1 MLFKDEAA
9 ILACRWRALRTE
21 NEIEDVAAQTAVA
34 LARVPEVPEDVLEA
48 LDGLMRNYDNRGHAI
63 VRVVR
68 YVDSLMADREPIQTA
83 G

>member
-21 NEIEDVAAQTAVA
+21 SEIEDVAAQTAVA
-34 LARVPEVPEDVLEA
+34 LAKVDQVPEDVLDA

-63 VRVVR
+63 VRIVR
-68 YVDSLMADREPIQTA
+68 YVDTLAAEKEPVSA
-83 G
+83 R

>member
-1 MLFKDEAA
+1 MLFRDEAA

-21 NEIEDVAAQTAVA
+21 TEIEDVAAQTAVA
-34 LARVPEVPEDVLEA
+34 LARVPEVPEDVLDA

-68 YVDSLMADREPIQTA
+68 YIDALTVDREPAATN
-83 G
+83 

>member
-9 ILACRWRALRTE
+9 ILVCRWRALRTE

-34 LARVPEVPEDVLEA
+34 LARVPEVPDDVLDA

-68 YVDSLMADREPIQTA
+68 YVDSLTA
-83 G
+83 EVEGVRQ

>member
-21 NEIEDVAAQTAVA
+21 SEIEDVAAQTAVA
-34 LARVPEVPEDVLEA
+34 LARVPEVPEDVLDA

-68 YVDSLMADREPIQTA
+68 YVDSLAAEREPAQR
-83 G
+83 

>member
-1 MLFKDEAA
+1 M
-9 ILACRWRALRTE
+9 ACRWRALRTE

-34 LARVPEVPEDVLEA
+34 LARVPEVPDDVLDA

-68 YVDSLMADREPIQTA
+68 YVDSLTADVEAVRP
-83 G
+83 

>member
-21 NEIEDVAAQTAVA
+21 SEIEDIAAQTAVA
-34 LARVPEVPEDVLEA
+34 LANVDQVPEDVLDA

-63 VRVVR
+63 VRIVR
-68 YVDSLMADREPIQTA
+68 YVDTLAAEKEPVPA
-83 G
+83 R

>member
-9 ILACRWRALRTE
+9 ILACRWRALRAE

-34 LARVPEVPEDVLEA
+34 LARVPEVPEDVLDA

-68 YVDSLMADREPIQTA
+68 YVDSLTADVEGVRR
-83 G
+83 